1 MYPFDSKRVICV
13 LAATARESGTNYIV
27 AVTSSLKAVWFSSKF
42 ELLCQVGHPRG
53 VCSPDKLSLSPSL
66 RSSEKKNGSTTWA
79 RHLNETETLL
89 FL

>member
-13 LAATARESGTNYIV
+13 LAATARESGTKYIV

-66 RSSEKKNGSTTWA
+66 RSSEKKKMAQQHG
-79 RHLNETETLL
+79 HDI
-89 FL
+89 